1 MTVAAV
7 IVAAGRGHRAGR
19 LLPKQYVPI
28 CGRSVLAR
36 TLDVFLANSEI
47 AYVQAVIHAAD
58 ADAYANVIRELPPAG
73 VARLRPAVHGGETR
87 QASVLH
93 GLEALTVAGQ
103 PDIVL
108 VHDAARPFV
117 TYALIATAIA
127 SARRHGA
134 ATAAIPVTDTIQTVD
149 EAGTVADTLPR
160 DRLRAIQ
167 TPQSFSFERL
177 VAAHGAATAAG
188 MDGFGD
194 DGALAAWAG
203 MAVTMFP
210 GDPAN
215 VKLTHPSD
223 FEAAERRIQGSQTLI
238 TRLGTGFDV
247 HAFGPGDHIWLGGL
261 RIAHGRGVEAH
272 SDGDVVLHA
281 LTDAVL
287 GALADGDIGT
297 HFPPSDPQWR
307 AASSDRFLAFAV
319 DRLREAGGILDHLD
333 ATVLCEAPRVGP
345 HREAMRARIA
355 EIAGIGIGQVSIK
368 ATTTEQ
374 LGFVGR
380 REGIAAQAAAT
391 VRVPVSPA

>member
-28 CGRSVLAR
+28 GGRSVLAR
-36 TLDVFLANSEI
+36 TLDVFLANSDI
-47 AYVQAVIHAAD
+47 ASVQPVIHAVD
-58 ADAYANVIRELPPAG
+58 ADAYANVVRELPRAG
-73 VARLRPAVHGGETR
+73 VARLRPAVHGGDTR

-167 TPQSFSFERL
+167 TPQSFSFKRL
-177 VAAHGAATAAG
+177 VSAHRAAAAAG

-203 MAVTMFP
+203 MAVTVFP

-261 RIAHGRGVEAH
+261 RVAHGRGVVAH

-319 DRLREAGGILDHLD
+319 DRLRAAGGILDHLD

>member
-7 IVAAGRGHRAGR
+7 IVAAGRGDRAGR
-19 LLPKQYVPI
+19 PGPKQYVQI

-36 TLDVFLANSEI
+36 TLDVFLASSEI
-47 AYVQAVIHAAD
+47 TSVQPVIHAAD
-58 ADAYANVIRELPPAG
+58 AAAYAAVVRELAVPAT
-73 VARLRPAVHGGETR
+73 ARLRPPVHGGATR
-87 QASVLH
+87 QTSVLH
-93 GLEALTVAGQ
+93 GLDALAAAST
-103 PDIVL
+103 PEIVL

-117 TYALIATAIA
+117 TDALIATAIA
-127 SARRHGA
+127 SGRRHGA
-134 ATAAIPVTDTIQTVD
+134 ATAATPVTDTIQTVD
-149 EAGTVADTLPR
+149 EIGTVADTLPR
-160 DRLRAIQ
+160 DKLRAIQ
-167 TPQSFSFERL
+167 TPQSFSFECL
-177 VAAHGAATAAG
+177 LAAHRTAAAAG
-188 MDGFGD
+188 LYEFGD

-203 MAVTMFP
+203 MAVTVFP

-223 FEAAERRIQGSQTLI
+223 FEAAERRMQGSGTLI

-261 RIAHGRGVEAH
+261 RLAHTHGIEAH

-287 GALADGDIGT
+287 GALVDGDIGM

-307 AASSDRFLAFAV
+307 GASSDRFLAFAV
-319 DRLREAGGILDHLD
+319 GRVRDAGGVLDHLD

-355 EIAGIGIGQVSIK
+355 EVAGIAVGQVSVK
-368 ATTTEQ
+368 ATTTEK
-374 LGFVGR
+374 LGFIGR
-380 REGIAAQAAAT
+380 REGIAAQGAAT
-391 VRVPVSPA
+391 VRLPVRRP